1 MTDTEDSSEFPKRI
15 RSHRD
20 LIVWRKG
27 IDLAVETYRL
37 ARSLPAQERFVL
49 KEQMFRASVS
59 IPSNIAEGHG
69 RMSKG
74 DFVRFLRIA
83 RGSLYELE
91 THYELC
97 KRLGYVDDTARS
109 KARLLSDKIWP
120 NVVDADGEAR
130 PTSMAVVI

>member
-1 MTDTEDSSEFPKRI
+1 MTDAEDFSEFPPKRI

-20 LIVWRKG
+20 LTVWRKG

-37 ARSLPAQERFVL
+37 AKNSLPASERFVL
-49 KEQMFRASVS
+49 KEQMLRASIS

-83 RGSLYELE
+83 RGSLYELD
-91 THYELC
+91 THYEV
-97 KRLGYVDDTARS
+97 R
-109 KARLLSDKIWP
+109 
-120 NVVDADGEAR
+120 
-130 PTSMAVVI
+130 

>member
-1 MTDTEDSSEFPKRI
+1 MTDTEDATEFPKRI

-37 ARSLPAQERFVL
+37 AKGLPAHERFVL
-49 KEQMFRASVS
+49 KEQMRRASVS

-74 DFVRFLRIA
+74 DFVRFLRIS
-83 RGSLYELE
+83 RGSLHELE
-91 THYELC
+91 TLYELC
-97 KRLGYVDDTARS
+97 RRLGYLDDMALS
-109 KARLLSDKIWP
+109 KANLLSDEIGRMLWTLMDRLGQRRWK
-120 NVVDADGEAR
+120 
-130 PTSMAVVI
+130 

>member
-1 MTDTEDSSEFPKRI
+1 MTNTEDSSDFPPKRI

-37 ARSLPAQERFVL
+37 ARILPAHERFVL
-49 KEQMFRASVS
+49 RDQMLRASVS

-74 DFVRFLRIA
+74 DFVRFLRVS
-83 RGSLYELE
+83 RGSLYELD

-97 KRLGYVDDTARS
+97 KRLDYLDDAALS
-109 KARLLSDKIWP
+109 KATLLTDEISRMLWTLMERLDQRRWK
-120 NVVDADGEAR
+120 
-130 PTSMAVVI
+130 